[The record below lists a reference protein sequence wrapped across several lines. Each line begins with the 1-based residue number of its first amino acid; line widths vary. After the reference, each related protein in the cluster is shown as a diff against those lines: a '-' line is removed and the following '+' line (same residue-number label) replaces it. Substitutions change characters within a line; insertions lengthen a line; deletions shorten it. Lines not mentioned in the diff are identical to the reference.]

1 MAYDNSNVKPPIVDL
16 LYPSE
21 EQRRACLKRKTQIEQ
36 LPTEFEKDL
45 MLAQLSEQLT
55 PHNQY
60 KMTAILGEL
69 CDDISVAEYRLDIID
84 DLLADS
90 ALTATLRK
98 VVDKMLVNDR
108 TNIYK
113 LTHPTAL
120 LCLTLPLPPSNH
132 IANVWRYCISCMKKN
147 HPVSDP
153 PVLKSCLIS
162 LRVIT
167 TASIIRS

>member
-1 MAYDNSNVKPPIVDL
+1 MAYDNSNVKPPIIDL

-21 EQRRACLKRKTQIEQ
+21 EQRRACLKRKAQIEQ

-90 ALTATLRK
+90 ALTTTLRK

-113 LTHPTAL
+113 LTTPDSFTV
-120 LCLTLPLPPSNH
+120 LTLPLQPLNH

-147 HPVSDP
+147 HRASDP

>member
-1 MAYDNSNVKPPIVDL
+1 MAYDNSNVKPPIIDL

-21 EQRRACLKRKTQIEQ
+21 EQRRACLKRKAQIEQ

-90 ALTATLRK
+90 AFLQPLCVK

-108 TNIYK
+108 TNI
-113 LTHPTAL
+113 
-120 LCLTLPLPPSNH
+120 
-132 IANVWRYCISCMKKN
+132 
-147 HPVSDP
+147 
-153 PVLKSCLIS
+153 
-162 LRVIT
+162 
-167 TASIIRS
+167 

>member
-1 MAYDNSNVKPPIVDL
+1 MAYDNSNVKPPIIDL

-21 EQRRACLKRKTQIEQ
+21 EQRRACLKRKAQI
-36 LPTEFEKDL
+36 
-45 MLAQLSEQLT
+45 EQLT

-90 ALTATLRK
+90 ALTTTLRK

-113 LTHPTAL
+113 LTTPDSFTVLDTAL
-120 LCLTLPLPPSNH
+120 TAFES
-132 IANVWRYCISCMKKN
+132 YCECMEILHK
-147 HPVSDP
+147 
-153 PVLKSCLIS
+153 LYEEKSS
-162 LRVIT
+162 G
-167 TASIIRS
+167 IRS